1 MNFDKISINNSLGQ
15 IITTINKN
23 QSGVYNLQDI
33 QNGLYYITFYNT
45 NNEKIGVSKLIKQD

>member
-15 IITTINKN
+15 ILTIINKN
-23 QSGVYNLQDI
+23 QSGVYSLPNI